1 MVMLAEIVDVV
12 IGIDTHKDTHT
23 AAVIATA
30 TGGVL
35 ATLTF
40 MTNTEGYGQVL
51 ELAGMHGRTRAWAIE
66 GTRTYGTGLV
76 RHLESLDEFVIEVDR
91 PGRPPRRGGVKTD
104 QIDAVRCG
112 REALANEIHAQ
123 PRTGPQRDALALLL
137 AVRGSAVEASKIA
150 KTQLQSFIVAA
161 PEHLRDRLRDHTTTF
176 QRLRACSQ
184 LRHRRDE
191 NTLSATTID
200 VLVKIA
206 RRIQA
211 LEAEAETHQK
221 AIVAIIK
228 TWRAD
233 LLDLVG
239 VGPIVAA
246 TVLCA
251 WSHPGRFRS
260 EGAFAMLAGTAP
272 IPASS
277 GMTVRHRLNRRGDRQ
292 LNQAI
297 HVIVNTRLQRDDKTK
312 AYAARCEARGK
323 TKKDTK
329 RCLKRYVTRQLF
341 RILENP
347 PTTT

>member
-12 IGIDTHKDTHT
+12 IGVDTHKDTHT

-40 MTNTEGYGQVL
+40 DTTTEGYAQVL
-51 ELAGMHGRTRAWAIE
+51 ELAALQGRTRAWAIE

-76 RHLESLDEFVIEVDR
+76 RHLEHLDEFVIEVDR

-104 QIDAVRCG
+104 QIDAIRCG

-137 AVRGSAVEASKIA
+137 AARSSAVEASKIA
-150 KTQLQSFIVAA
+150 QTQLQSFIVGA
-161 PEHLRDRLRDHTTTF
+161 PEHLRDQLRVNATTF
-176 QRLRACSQ
+176 QRVTACRR
-184 LRHRRDE
+184 LRHRRGEDLL
-191 NTLSATTID
+191 TTTTID

-211 LEAEAETHQK
+211 LEAEAATHEK
-221 AIVAIIK
+221 AIMAIIK

-251 WSHPGRFRS
+251 WSHQGRFRS
-260 EGAFAMLAGTAP
+260 EAAFAVLAGTAP

-277 GMTVRHRLNRRGDRQ
+277 GMTIRHRLSRRGDRH
-292 LNQAI
+292 LNRAI

-312 AYAARCEARGK
+312 AYAARCEASGK
-323 TKKDTK
+323 TKKDTQ
-329 RCLKRYVTRQLF
+329 RCLKRYVARQLF